1 MIGRLYILCLASLF
15 SSVTFSQNLQ
25 SQWQTL
31 YQNLWQKTPLTL
43 SQNEISEYPNALW
56 MDASRY
62 PTFDNID
69 WHDLRTLNNVATQCR
84 PVEQT
89 NNALQPAIVFE
100 LALCRGTSLSE
111 DWFATNDVLHPAGG
125 SYADRYLANRG
136 KLAQSSSNKI
146 LRFTSISNPL
156 NPLHHKLS
164 SLSESGKEALI
175 NGYRAWMED
184 DTLWLSGES
193 GWKAVPTNIWH
204 PLVKEANITLQG
216 DSCAFTYSNLCISKK
231 QPLGVSIQVLL
242 LFLGSVLLAFLLRL
256 SYLKHK
262 QRKEKRFILQ
272 LLTHELRTPITS
284 LGLTIDMFR
293 HHFDSLDDDV
303 QDVFWRLVSDYQ
315 RLSQLTQ
322 NSKAYLSAEK
332 SNALLSQ
339 TAPLD
344 DWLSHYCDK
353 NEVKYTLNKDD
364 EIGLPYY
371 WLAICLENLIRNA
384 KQHGRGEIT
393 VTAHLATT
401 LVIEVKDEGEF
412 PTLWQKIFHQR
423 KVMTSNDNMG
433 IGLDIVEHLM
443 QMANGK
449 LTILR
454 NPTRCILELPYE
466 HNSTD

>member
-1 MIGRLYILCLASLF
+1 MIRRIYILCLAGLF
-15 SSVTFSQNLQ
+15 SSLAFGQNLQ

-43 SQNEISEYPNALW
+43 SQKEINQYPTVLW
-56 MDASRY
+56 MSASRY
-62 PTFDNID
+62 PNFDSVD
-69 WHDLRTLNNVATQCR
+69 WHDLRTLNNVATQCHS
-84 PVEQT
+84 VEQHINT
-89 NNALQPAIVFE
+89 LQPAIYFE
-100 LALCRGTSLSE
+100 LALCRGIPLNK
-111 DWFATNDVLHPAGG
+111 DWFASNDILHPAGG
-125 SYADRYLANRG
+125 SYADRYLASNQKVTQG
-136 KLAQSSSNKI
+136 SSNDI
-146 LRFTSISNPL
+146 LKFTSISNPL
-156 NPLHHKLS
+156 NPLHQKLS
-164 SLSESGKEALI
+164 SLSESGQEALI
-175 NGYRAWMED
+175 NGYRAWMEG
-184 DTLWLSGES
+184 DTLWLGGES
-193 GWKAVPTNIWH
+193 GWKAVPSSIWR
-204 PLVKEANITLQG
+204 PQVEEANMTLQG
-216 DSCAFTYSNLCISKK
+216 NSCTFTYSNLCINTK
-231 QPLGVSIQVLL
+231 QPFGVSIQVLL
-242 LFLGSVLLAFLLRL
+242 LFLGSVLLVFLLRL

-262 QRKEKRFILQ
+262 QRREKRFVLQ

-332 SNALLSQ
+332 SNALLFQ

-364 EIGLPYY
+364 EISLPYY

-423 KVMTSNDNMG
+423 KVITSNDNMG